1 MAPPRHCEGP
11 LRPERPEAIPRPR
24 SSVRTSRSTSTPSV
38 AAVIEI
44 HCETGGKRL
53 TRGARKACNCPGR
66 MKLNQSASTADR
78 KSPPELSNYLVRDTK
93 CSTGVGR
100 PTFLTGKA
108 SKSCFSTTEIV
119 VAASEVERGGY
130 GEIFGP
136 TTGSPVGSTGSPW
149 SGVES
154 ARRTIRSVVHNHRPS
169 NKALHLTKV
178 ATNGLTPFAGERR
191 CWTDHQG
198 LQH

>member
-1 MAPPRHCEGP
+1 VVVKVQERAMSWAASNNGLERTRRVGVPASRAVVGVSPR
-11 LRPERPEAIPRPR
+11 
-24 SSVRTSRSTSTPSV
+24 RST
-38 AAVIEI
+38 
-44 HCETGGKRL
+44 
-53 TRGARKACNCPGR
+53 
-66 MKLNQSASTADR
+66 Q
-78 KSPPELSNYLVRDTK
+78 

-108 SKSCFSTTEIV
+108 SNSCFSSTEIV

-130 GEIFGP
+130 GEIFGS
-136 TTGSPVGSTGSPW
+136 TTGSPVGGTGSPW
-149 SGVES
+149 SGVEG